1 MDDVAKELGMSKKTI
16 YQFVENKA
24 ELVNLTMRSYLEE
37 ERKQLDAILKPSKNS
52 IDEMVQMISYFIH
65 QVQEFNPSA
74 LNDLQKYYP
83 ETWSIYNEHRF
94 DFMLSRI
101 TENLKNG
108 VSQGVYRNDLNTD
121 VISKLYI
128 GGVDILINQAYFPS
142 EKYAFIETYKEYLN
156 YHLRGIVSAKG
167 LKYIEQHNVFKAEQK
182 N

>member
-24 ELVNLTMRSYLEE
+24 DLVNLTMKSYIEE
-37 ERKQLDAILKPSKNS
+37 ERKQLDSILKPSKNS
-52 IDEMVQMISYFIH
+52 IDEMIQMISYFIH

-83 ETWSIYNEHRF
+83 ETWSIYNEYRF

-101 TENLKNG
+101 TENLKSG

-142 EKYAFIETYKEYLN
+142 EKYTFIETYKEYLN

-167 LKYIEQHNVFKAEQK
+167 LKYIEQHNVFNAESK